1 MEASLPQSILHF
13 VHHRLVGNPNEED
26 GSRRKVA
33 FTFLSILAFSCLAAY
48 CALGAVATTVGGA
61 RLIRNQTDNTY
72 PESTNI
78 YSAIDAARTGHLYAS
93 PSAPPY
99 VLQSFGP
106 LYYVI
111 NATIAQA
118 SHLDFDLIRIRAR
131 LLSYSCFLLSSVI
144 IFLIC
149 MRSQFSAANSA
160 LAALLFL
167 GQPYFLTW
175 NVTARPDMLFLT
187 MMLCSLLF
195 VLEDDTL
202 GDANYVLG
210 GILAGL
216 AFLVKQPGV
225 AAPIAVLAI
234 LVYKKKFRSAAIFLL
249 SVGLPVV
256 LMFGFLLW
264 HEGHFMEQV
273 TSVSKGVWSL
283 REGAIFVSNK
293 LFNRTMIVPIAI
305 GAIGFA
311 QAVRTAD
318 SRSLIVAAF
327 AVANWLVGFS
337 GLPQLGANI
346 NYFLPGL
353 AACALL
359 LPYAMQMIGK
369 NVHSKA
375 YLAVIV
381 LVLLFTIPQEA
392 ELASWAFSAALQPAE
407 RNYLPLGSLRIL
419 SDRPIFTVHG
429 RDPDLLDPFTAHELE
444 LARHWDPSP
453 IVENIE
459 GGGYDLVVLEQWHL
473 VSNFRGVAFFSP
485 AIVKAINENYR
496 VLCST
501 LTSAVLEPNVR
512 EVAITA
518 ATLGPALGQPCGMGL
533 HGRPPNLIIP
543 PGVR

>member
-1 MEASLPQSILHF
+1 M
-13 VHHRLVGNPNEED
+13 
-26 GSRRKVA
+26 
-33 FTFLSILAFSCLAAY
+33 
-48 CALGAVATTVGGA
+48 ATTVGGA
-61 RLIRNQTDNTY
+61 RLVRNQTDNTY

-93 PSAPPY
+93 PSGPPY

-118 SHLDFDLIRIRAR
+118 SHLNFDLIRIRAR
-131 LLSYSCFLLSSVI
+131 LLSYTCFLLSAVI

-149 MRSQFSAANSA
+149 IRSRFSTASSV
-160 LAALLFL
+160 LAALSFL

-187 MMLCSLLF
+187 MMLCSLLC
-195 VLEDDTL
+195 VLEEHTPA
-202 GDANYVLG
+202 DANCVLG

-216 AFLVKQPGV
+216 AFLVKQPGIAV
-225 AAPIAVLAI
+225 PIAVLAV
-234 LVYKKKFRSAAIFLL
+234 LVHKKKFRSATIFLL
-249 SVGLPVV
+249 NAGLPVV
-256 LMFGFLLW
+256 VMFGFLLW
-264 HEGHFMEQV
+264 REGHFIEQV

-283 REGAIFVSNK
+283 PEGAIFASHK
-293 LFNRTMIVPIAI
+293 LFNITMIVPIVI

-311 QAVRTAD
+311 QAMRTAD
-318 SRSLIVAAF
+318 ARSLIIAAF
-327 AVANWLVGFS
+327 AVTNWLVGFS

-359 LPYAMQMIGK
+359 LPFAMQMIRK
-369 NVHSKA
+369 STHSEA

-381 LVLLFTIPQEA
+381 LTLLFAIPQQA
-392 ELASWAFSAALQPAE
+392 ELASWVFSPALRPAE
-407 RNYLPLGSLRIL
+407 RSYLPLASFRIL
-419 SDRPIFTVHG
+419 SDRPVFTVHG

-444 LARHWDPSP
+444 LGRHWDSAS

-459 GGGYDLVVLEQWHL
+459 GGDYDLIVLEQWHL
-473 VSNFRGVAFFSP
+473 VSNFRGVAYFSP
-485 AIVKAINENYR
+485 VIVKAINENYR

-501 LTSAVLEPNVR
+501 MTSAVLEPNVR

-518 ATLGPALGQPCGMGL
+518 ATLGPTLGQPCGMGL
-533 HGRPPNLIIP
+533 HWHPPNLTFP